1 MVPEPYPL
9 GYTPTMVFTQPPVE
23 AVLREN
29 AASYASVTV
38 ELGTEFVGLAQSD
51 TGVRLELL
59 GDDGGRQKRD
69 RRLCD
74 RVRWR
79 LQ

>member
-23 AVLREN
+23 AALREN
-29 AASYASVTV
+29 AAAYASVTV

-51 TGVRLELL
+51 TGMWLALL
-59 GDDGGRQKRD
+59 GDDGAQAMRD
-69 RRLCD
+69 RGLRD
-74 RVRWR
+74 RVRRR